1 VRGICIGVL
10 AAVHLLAL
18 FAEWVAPYGPGE
30 QHREH
35 AWAAPALF
43 FHRGEAGAH
52 LERVKEPGK
61 IFLLGTDGLGRD
73 QFSRLV
79 YGARVS
85 LLFGL
90 GAAGVAALLGL
101 LVGGAAGYF
110 GGWVDRVAMR
120 VAELFL
126 ALPWMY
132 LLLAARAFF
141 PLETDD
147 RLVAGA
153 MMLLLGAVG
162 WARPGRLVRGIVM
175 TAKEREYVLAAKG
188 FGAGPWYLLRRHVLP
203 EAYPA
208 VVTYAGLAIPQY
220 ILAEATLQFLGL
232 GVSGSA
238 PSWGTLIAGLAQLE
252 VVGGYW
258 WMWIPAGVLVVVC
271 GCYNWLSRERV
282 ERCG

>member
-1 VRGICIGVL
+1 MKKVCIGILV
-10 AAVHLLAL
+10 AVHLLAV
-18 FAEWVAPYGPGE
+18 FADWVAPYGPGE

-43 FHRGEAGAH
+43 FHRGAEAGH
-52 LERVKEPGK
+52 LDLVKEPGK

-79 YGARVS
+79 HGARVS

-120 VAELFL
+120 GAELFL

-147 RLVAGA
+147 RVVAGA

-175 TAKEREYVLAAKG
+175 TAREREYVLAAKG
-188 FGAGPWYLLRRHVLP
+188 FGAGPWYVLRRHVLP

-258 WMWIPAGVLVVVC
+258 WMWIPAVVLAVVC
-271 GCYNWLSRERV
+271 GCYNWLSRERL
-282 ERCG
+282 ER

>member
-1 VRGICIGVL
+1 VCIGIL

-52 LERVKEPGK
+52 LDTVKEPGK

-101 LVGGAAGYF
+101 GIGGAAGYF

-120 VAELFL
+120 MAELFL

-147 RLVAGA
+147 RVVTGA

-162 WARPGRLVRGIVM
+162 WARPGRLVRGMVM
-175 TAKEREYVLAAKG
+175 AAREREYVLAAKG
-188 FGAGPWYLLRRHVLP
+188 FGAGPWYVLRRHVLP

-208 VVTYAGLAIPQY
+208 VVTFAGLAIPQY

-232 GVSGSA
+232 GVSGGA
-238 PSWGTLIAGLAQLE
+238 PSWGTLIAALAQLE

-258 WMWIPAGVLVVVC
+258 WMWIPAVVLAVVC
-271 GCYNWLSRERV
+271 GCYNWLSRERLD
-282 ERCG
+282 G